1 MESEFIALDKSGE
14 EAEWLRNF
22 LEDIPYWPKPVA
34 PDNDTN
40 YHMDFIARLANMKA
54 RNYSTGEVDKL
65 KAKFIAGR
73 IIPAIAATTA
83 MATGLVCL
91 ELYKVLAGGAFAAY
105 GNWSIMFSQAEF
117 TNQKLISQ
125 PSSSI

>member
-1 MESEFIALDKSGE
+1 MILC
-14 EAEWLRNF
+14 LF
-22 LEDIPYWPKPVA
+22 LPSVLLTKFELQ
-34 PDNDTN
+34 DNDTN

-91 ELYKVLAGGAFAAY
+91 ELYKVLAGGHKVEDYQLGSPIKVKQIPSFASLFLSY
-105 GNWSIMFSQAEF
+105 QFI
-117 TNQKLISQ
+117 
-125 PSSSI
+125 